1 MLRTSGCTACRQPV
15 QVAAEGAVHILR
27 VNGQRL
33 RMMFGPSPREHV
45 IVEHVD
51 DDGGQPSVF
60 LGHDPLAAMNG
71 GVTIR
76 ERVDRPVHLDAGA
89 EPLGHALVLEPL
101 GLVP

>member
-1 MLRTSGCTACRQPV
+1 
-15 QVAAEGAVHILR
+15 
-27 VNGQRL
+27 
-33 RMMFGPSPREHV
+33 MMFGPSPREHV

-101 GLVP
+101 DSSLDEIPKQVSQPQFVIVAGQQEVNEIVHPGARSI